1 MLVGAAL
8 LMSRTGEILFE
19 NTLKSKYGNK
29 LWSLLLAGVLLWANS
44 ADDILMIFFFF
55 FNFLRK

>member
-1 MLVGAAL
+1 MLVGVAL

-55 FNFLRK
+55 